1 MDPEPICIQD
11 GKLYTS
17 AAVAKRAS
25 TSRSRWSRKTWG
37 ADIALRVAR
46 GLVLYSRRSAGQ
58 SHFSTAL
65 AFQASSRIPLR
76 ELPIWILEHLSEE
89 LSVER
94 LASQA
99 AMSG

>member
-1 MDPEPICIQD
+1 VDPEPICIQD

-17 AAVAKRAS
+17 AGVATGIDLTLAMVEEDL
-25 TSRSRWSRKTWG
+25 G